1 MDYKQAGVD
10 IHKAEH
16 WVDYIKDC
24 LVTNNV
30 NLLSKVGDYAGIY
43 KINDSTAIAAT
54 TDGVGTKIKLAMDA
68 GIHNGIGQDLVAM
81 NVNDLLCVGATPLFF
96 LDYIAHGKI
105 DETIKKEIFV
115 SIVKACS
122 EARMLLLGGETAQM
136 SDFYDN
142 GKYDLAG
149 FAVGLVHP
157 NKIITG
163 NKIKPGDVILGLPS
177 TGPHSNGYTLIRKLF
192 DTKEKGSIQKLL
204 TPTRI
209 YVKEIINIIND
220 LQDKVH
226 GIAHITGSGFRNLF
240 RLTEYGMDITLR
252 EIPEIFQEIK
262 RRADID
268 YTTMFE
274 TFNMGWGMVVIVEEG
289 TVLDKEFSVIGRI
302 NESSNIHINFGT
314 EKVLLT
320 RN

>member
-1 MDYKQAGVD
+1 MDYKDAGVD
-10 IHKAEH
+10 IHKAEK

-24 LVTNNV
+24 LSTNNS

-43 KINDSTAIAAT
+43 QINDSTAIAAT

-68 GIHNGIGQDLVAM
+68 GLHTGIGQDLVAM

-105 DETIKKEIFV
+105 DEAVKKEIFV
-115 SIVKACS
+115 SILKACA
-122 EARMLLLGGETAQM
+122 EAQMFLLGGETAQM
-136 SDFYDN
+136 SDFYDS

-149 FAVGLVHP
+149 FAVGLIHP
-157 NKIITG
+157 DKIITG
-163 NKIKPGDVILGLPS
+163 KKIKPGDIILGIPS

-192 DTKEKGSIQKLL
+192 DTTEKEYIKKLL

-220 LQDKVH
+220 LQQKVH

-240 RLTEYGMDITLR
+240 RLTEYGFDIALPQ
-252 EIPEIFQEIK
+252 IPEIFDEIK
-262 RRADID
+262 NRAHID

-274 TFNMGWGMVVIVEEG
+274 TFNMGWGMIVIMEEG
-289 TVLDKEFSVIGRI
+289 TMLNREFSVIGRVI
-302 NESSNIHINFGT
+302 ESSDINIKFMK
-314 EKVLLT
+314 ERCVLK
-320 RN
+320 R